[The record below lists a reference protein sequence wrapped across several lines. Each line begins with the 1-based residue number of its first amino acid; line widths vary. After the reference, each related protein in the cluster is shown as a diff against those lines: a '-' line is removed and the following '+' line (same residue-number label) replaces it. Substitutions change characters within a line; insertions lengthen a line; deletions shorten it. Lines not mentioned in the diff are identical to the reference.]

1 MTDEHI
7 EVIQKKLAEM
17 ELLLNEERA
26 RNMGDITYI
35 PYKEIIYDEID
46 WSLTRINAGRS
57 TYYEIHDKVSGTSI
71 RVEYHEDAWVLREML
86 KVMRLDCKQQE
97 RDEE

>member
-1 MTDEHI
+1 MEHI
-7 EVIQKKLAEM
+7 EVIRKKLAEI

-26 RNMGDITYI
+26 RNMGDITY
-35 PYKEIIYDEID
+35 KEIIYDEID
-46 WSLTRINAGRS
+46 WSLTRLNEGRS

-97 RDEE
+97 REEQ